1 MTDKKIIEKIRD
13 MLETNTM
20 VNWDHADYT
29 PEEEFQ
35 NMIDELD
42 KMIAD
47 QKTSEYNK
55 GWNDAL
61 CKAQKIVG
69 ANKND

>member
-1 MTDKKIIEKIRD
+1 MTSREIVKEIRG
-13 MLETNTM
+13 MLETNTR
-20 VNWDHADYT
+20 VNWGHADYT

-35 NMIDELD
+35 SMLDEID

-47 QKTSEYNK
+47 QKSVEYNK

-61 CKAQKIVG
+61 GKAQEIVG
-69 ANKND
+69 AHKND

>member
-1 MTDKKIIEKIRD
+1 MTSREIVKKIRD
-13 MLETNTM
+13 MLETNTQ
-20 VNWDHADYT
+20 VNWGHADYI

-35 NMIDELD
+35 NMLDEID

-47 QKTSEYNK
+47 QKSVEYNK

-61 CKAQKIVG
+61 GKAQEIVG
-69 ANKND
+69 ATKND